1 MLRNGATICPS
12 TKAGDSTSTNPD
24 SSAPPRGI
32 LLVDRNSIT
41 RLGLREVFRHHQ
53 NFQVVAE
60 AGTAHEAVSL
70 ISLVQPHLVILDT
83 CLPDADGLE
92 LARDLVQQK
101 RRVLIFSHQNSTED
115 LLRAYA
121 ARVHGFVAKS
131 SPQHDLLQAVHML
144 EAGRAFFPP
153 GLQHQAR
160 ERACQVRLS
169 SREIE
174 VLRLIYEGLS
184 NKEMA
189 TRLNVSECTAK
200 TFLARTMK
208 KLEVHDRTSAVLTAL
223 KRGWITPH

>member
-1 MLRNGATICPS
+1 MLRKGATICPS
-12 TKAGDSTSTNPD
+12 TTTGESTDTSRD
-24 SSAPPRGI
+24 VSSSRRGI

-53 NFQVVAE
+53 SFQVVAE
-60 AGTAHEAVSL
+60 AGSANEAVSL
-70 ISLVQPHLVILDT
+70 VSKVQPHLVILDT
-83 CLPDADGLE
+83 CLPDSDGIE
-92 LARDLVQQK
+92 LARHLVEQK
-101 RRVLIFSHQNSTED
+101 RRVLIFSHQSSTED

-131 SPQHDLLQAVHML
+131 SPQQDLLHAVHAL
-144 EAGRAFFPP
+144 DSGRAYFPS
-153 GLQHQAR
+153 GLQRQAR

-169 SREIE
+169 AREIE

-189 TRLNVSECTAK
+189 SRLNVSECTAK